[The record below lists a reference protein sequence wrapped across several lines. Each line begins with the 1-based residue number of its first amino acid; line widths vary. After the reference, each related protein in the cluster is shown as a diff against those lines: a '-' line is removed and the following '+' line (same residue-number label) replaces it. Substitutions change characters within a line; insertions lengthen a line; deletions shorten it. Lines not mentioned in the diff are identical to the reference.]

1 MAAEMLSAPPLP
13 HAEEL
18 ALRVLAVAEKAAT
31 PPSIAQTQWAATP
44 LRERLSILK
53 RARYRL
59 VQQADHLAS
68 AMPPELARTPAD
80 TLVAEVLPLLE
91 ACRFLERQAS
101 RILATRKL
109 GRAGRPLWLGGV
121 HSEIRRVPFG
131 NILVI
136 GPANYPLFLPGVQ
149 TLQALA
155 AGNAVT
161 WKPGRGGAPVAHLCT
176 QCLYD
181 AGLPRDLLTVTE
193 DSVEAAERALDML
206 PDKVIFTGSG
216 TTGRVLLR
224 RLAQTA
230 TPSVMEL
237 SGCDAVLVLPSAD
250 LARTARALTFGMRL
264 NGSAT
269 CMAPRRLI
277 LAGLSPQQRA
287 DLLGMLQ
294 QQFSSVPA
302 IRLSAPVARQISDLL
317 KDADRLGGEVIGHRD
332 SSNMRPLLVLGGRPE
347 MALAQ
352 ADLFAPIL
360 TVLEAANLDE
370 AIALES
376 ASPLSLTTCLFTGD
390 EAQALQMASRL
401 SAPTVLIN
409 DLIVPTADPRLPFGG
424 RRASGFGVTRG
435 AEGLFEMTAVKVVAV
450 RRNRETRHY
459 DATDARH
466 FSLFAGVSAAL
477 HGGSL
482 FSRWSGIRRI
492 FAAARSLRT
501 KKQPQSEQL

>member
-1 MAAEMLSAPPLP
+1 MTAGMLSATPLLHGQDLVVSGAP
-13 HAEEL
+13 AG
-18 ALRVLAVAEKAAT
+18 AT
-31 PPSIAQTQWAATP
+31 PNASARTEWGALPIRDR
-44 LRERLSILK
+44 LRILT
-53 RARYRL
+53 RARH
-59 VQQADHLAS
+59 ALAQIAGDLTVAIAHDLS
-68 AMPPELARTPAD
+68 RTPAD
-80 TLVAEVLPLLE
+80 TIVAEVLPLLE

-109 GRAGRPLWLGGV
+109 GRAGRPLWLTGV
-121 HSEIRRVPFG
+121 DSEIRRVPFG
-131 NILVI
+131 HILII

-149 TLQALA
+149 TFQALA

-161 WKPGRGGAPVAHLCT
+161 WKPGRGGAAVAQLCA
-176 QCLYD
+176 QALYD
-181 AGLPRDLLTVTE
+181 AGLPRDLLTVT
-193 DSVEAAERALDML
+193 DDTVHAAERALDER

-216 TTGRVLLR
+216 ATGRILLR
-224 RLAQTA
+224 RLAETA

-250 LARTARALTFGMRL
+250 LARVARALTFGMRL

-277 LAGLSPQQRA
+277 LAGLSQQQRA
-287 DLLGMLQ
+287 SLLDLLK
-294 QQFSSVPA
+294 QQFSAVSAISLPA
-302 IRLSAPVARQISDLL
+302 AVEQQVSDLL
-317 KDADRLGGEVIGHRD
+317 ADARRLGAEVVGPLHSRT
-332 SSNMRPLLVLGGRPE
+332 MQPLLVLHGRPE

-352 ADLFAPIL
+352 TDLFAPVL
-360 TVLEAANLDE
+360 TVFEAASLNE

-376 ASPLSLTTCLFTGD
+376 ASPLSLTACVFSGD
-390 EAQALQMASRL
+390 EGEARQIASRL

-435 AEGLFEMTAVKVVAV
+435 TEGLLEMTTVKVVAV

-466 FSLFAGVSAAL
+466 ASLFAGLNAAL

-482 FSRWSGIRRI
+482 SVRWSGMHRI
-492 FAAARSLRT
+492 LSAARFLRH
-501 KKQPQSEQL
+501 P